1 MPKASNFY
9 QSDRPES
16 GGADKDM
23 IREKTGLHEQ
33 DKQKLAQDMAEKAES
48 VPEHP
53 KNAAHDAFTVGNEPN
68 NAKGSRSSE

>member
-1 MPKASNFY
+1 MAKASNFY

-23 IREKTGLHEQ
+23 IREKTGLHEH
-33 DKQKLAQDMAEKAES
+33 DKQKFAQDMAEKAES

-53 KNAAHDAFTVGNEPN
+53 KNASHDAFTVGTEPN
-68 NAKGSRSSE
+68 SARASGSSE

>member
-1 MPKASNFY
+1 MPKASNYF

-53 KNAAHDAFTVGNEPN
+53 KNAAHDAFTVGTEPN
-68 NAKGSRSSE
+68 NAKGPRAGE

>member
-23 IREKTGLHEQ
+23 IREKTGLHER
-33 DKQKLAQDMAEKAES
+33 DKQKLAQDIADKEES

-53 KNAAHDAFTVGNEPN
+53 KNATHDAFTVGNEPN
-68 NAKGSRSSE
+68 NAKGGRTSE

>member
-23 IREKTGLHEQ
+23 IREKTGLHEK
-33 DKQKLAQDMAEKAES
+33 DKQKLAQDIAEKTES
-48 VPEHP
+48 VPEHA

-68 NAKGSRSSE
+68 NAKGTRSSE